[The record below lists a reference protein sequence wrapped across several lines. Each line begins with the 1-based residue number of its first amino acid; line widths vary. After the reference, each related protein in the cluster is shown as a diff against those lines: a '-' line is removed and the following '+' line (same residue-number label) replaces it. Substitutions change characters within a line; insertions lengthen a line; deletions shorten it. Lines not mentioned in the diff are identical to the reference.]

1 MYIEKKV
8 CLTIAAL
15 PTRSIN
21 ATVDQF
27 FLQDRMVAEKIFMT
41 SMGSHS
47 IEYIGWPKLL
57 EGLPGKAGLDNLE
70 KMRLTAAPFSTATV
84 SQSFFTTVFE
94 IVHQLW
100 GIKII
105 LWLTWIT
112 LSFLLSQR
120 EV

>member
-1 MYIEKKV
+1 
-8 CLTIAAL
+8 
-15 PTRSIN
+15 
-21 ATVDQF
+21 
-27 FLQDRMVAEKIFMT
+27 MVAEKIFMT

-70 KMRLTAAPFSTATV
+70 KMRLTAAPCSTATV

>member
-15 PTRSIN
+15 PTRSVN
-21 ATVDQF
+21 ATVDQI

-70 KMRLTAAPFSTATV
+70 K
-84 SQSFFTTVFE
+84 
-94 IVHQLW
+94 
-100 GIKII
+100 
-105 LWLTWIT
+105 
-112 LSFLLSQR
+112 
-120 EV
+120 